1 MLVYILRRL
10 ASAISVVLVT
20 IVISFG
26 LFFVA
31 PSDPAG
37 MLCGV
42 KCTPARVA
50 EIEKSLGLDK
60 PTSEQFA
67 LYMKGL
73 VVGRTYESGGVSRE
87 CPAPC
92 LGFSFKNDQPVL
104 GTLIA
109 RLPVNLSL
117 VFGASM
123 IFLITGVTIGSL
135 AAKRPGTTGDRAL
148 VGTTLL
154 MSSVPYYIIA
164 ILVFLY
170 LVIQVPIL
178 PRPAYVSPFQNPG
191 GWIAGMI
198 TPWLVLGI
206 YSSTSYA
213 RYSRGSM
220 IESLSEDYVRTAR
233 AKGLS
238 DRRVTFVHALRAAI
252 TPVMTIF
259 GLDVAGLLVSS
270 IFTEKIFGL
279 QGLGI
284 TALQSLTNYD
294 LPLIMGTVIVGA
306 VVLVIMNFI
315 VDVLYSVLD
324 PRVRLV

>member
-1 MLVYILRRL
+1 VLVYILRRL

-73 VVGRTYESGGVSRE
+73 VVGRTYESGGVTRE

-117 VFGASM
+117 VFGAAL
-123 IFLITGVTIGSL
+123 IFLITGVTVGSL

-164 ILVFLY
+164 ILVF
-170 LVIQVPIL
+170 
-178 PRPAYVSPFQNPG
+178 
-191 GWIAGMI
+191 
-198 TPWLVLGI
+198 
-206 YSSTSYA
+206 
-213 RYSRGSM
+213 
-220 IESLSEDYVRTAR
+220 
-233 AKGLS
+233 
-238 DRRVTFVHALRAAI
+238 
-252 TPVMTIF
+252 
-259 GLDVAGLLVSS
+259 
-270 IFTEKIFGL
+270 
-279 QGLGI
+279 
-284 TALQSLTNYD
+284 
-294 LPLIMGTVIVGA
+294 
-306 VVLVIMNFI
+306 
-315 VDVLYSVLD
+315 
-324 PRVRLV
+324 

>member
-42 KCTPARVA
+42 KCNTQRVA

-60 PTSEQFA
+60 PTSEQFV

-73 VVGRTYESGGVSRE
+73 VVGRTYESGGVSRQ

-104 GTLIA
+104 GTLLA

-117 VFGASM
+117 VFGASL
-123 IFLITGVTIGSL
+123 IFLVSGVVIGSL
-135 AAKRPGTTGDRAL
+135 AAKRPGTTADRAL

-164 ILVFLY
+164 ILIFLY

-178 PRPAYVSPFQNPG
+178 PRPSYVSPLENPA
-191 GWIAGMI
+191 GWVTGMI

-206 YSSTSYA
+206 YNSTSYA

-306 VVLVIMNFI
+306 VVLVIMNFV
-315 VDVLYSVLD
+315 VDILYSVLD
-324 PRVRLV
+324 PRVRLA

>member
-1 MLVYILRRL
+1 
-10 ASAISVVLVT
+10 
-20 IVISFG
+20 
-26 LFFVA
+26 
-31 PSDPAG
+31 
-37 MLCGV
+37 
-42 KCTPARVA
+42 
-50 EIEKSLGLDK
+50 
-60 PTSEQFA
+60 
-67 LYMKGL
+67 
-73 VVGRTYESGGVSRE
+73 
-87 CPAPC
+87 
-92 LGFSFKNDQPVL
+92 
-104 GTLIA
+104 
-109 RLPVNLSL
+109 
-117 VFGASM
+117 
-123 IFLITGVTIGSL
+123 
-135 AAKRPGTTGDRAL
+135 
-148 VGTTLL
+148 
-154 MSSVPYYIIA
+154 MSSVPYYIVA

-178 PRPAYVSPFQNPG
+178 PRPSYVSPFENPA
-191 GWIAGMI
+191 GWVTGMI

-206 YSSTSYA
+206 YNSTSYA

-306 VVLVIMNFI
+306 VVLVIMNFV
-315 VDVLYSVLD
+315 VDILYSILD
-324 PRVRLV
+324 PRVRLA